1 MIVDNH
7 TYRRLV
13 YEVLSETPTRE
24 AIRQFLAHFWSLL
37 TKQGLSVKGVTTD
50 GSNLYPE
57 AIREVFGPVDHQV
70 CRFHVV
76 SDLNRALLSALAQ
89 MRRELRDALPKVPP
103 KKPQTASERRLVRRK
118 RRLEQRILDL
128 FEHRYLFVK
137 KDLTPAERRTLAEM
151 SRANPTLRVLREILE
166 EVHRLFDRRC
176 RVDTAREKL
185 AKLRRKV
192 GRFRRLR
199 AVFRKLMQPTLEK
212 ALTFLDNRLL
222 PSTSNAVERGNRRH
236 RKMQKVV
243 YRVRTKQNLEGRIA
257 LDFFRDERQDRWT
270 EAVLTLHDLRQQDR
284 RRRNRDGR
292 SRSHNRTRVA

>member
-1 MIVDNH
+1 
-7 TYRRLV
+7 
-13 YEVLSETPTRE
+13 
-24 AIRQFLAHFWSLL
+24 
-37 TKQGLSVKGVTTD
+37 
-50 GSNLYPE
+50 
-57 AIREVFGPVDHQV
+57 VDHQV